1 MSETIT
7 YIPMSEFKSSMGKK
21 VVVHKV
27 VSQKKPSKNK
37 KVTTVKKPKTSIKE
51 THYPIFK

>member
-21 VVVHKV
+21 VVLQKV
-27 VSQKKPSKNK
+27 VSQKKTQGIK
-37 KVTTVKKPKTSIKE
+37 KVQTVKKPKKSIKE
-51 THYPIFK
+51 TQKRHF